1 MTELYYLVRK
11 PSIESIKPPLLVLL
25 HGVGSNEQDLF
36 SFADKLPGKYLIVSV
51 RAPYVLGTNR
61 FAWYEVDL
69 SKGAPIINA
78 EQAEQSRKTIIHFLD
93 QLKTN
98 YPYDESSVYLC
109 GFSQG
114 AIMSYSLGLTRPDL
128 IHGIAIMS
136 GRILSEIKPII
147 KKQDQ
152 LKDLKVFISHG
163 TNDLVLNNQYA
174 VDAKHYLNSIGI
186 VPNNHEYDAGHTI
199 NDVMLNDL
207 ILWLN

>member
-1 MTELYYLVRK
+1 MTELYYLVRR
-11 PSIESIKPPLLVLL
+11 PSVESIKPPLLVLL

-51 RAPYVLGTNR
+51 RAPYVLGPNR

-69 SKGAPIINA
+69 TKGAPVINA
-78 EQAEQSRKTIIHFLD
+78 EQAEQSRKTILHFLD
-93 QLKTN
+93 KLKTN
-98 YPYDESSVYLC
+98 HPYDESSVYFC

-114 AIMSYSLGLTRPDL
+114 AIMSYNVGLTRPDL

-136 GRILSEIKPII
+136 GRLLSEVKQII

-163 TNDLVLNNQYA
+163 TKDLVLNSQYA
-174 VDAKHYLNSIGI
+174 IDAKDYLISIGI
-186 VPNNHEYDAGHTI
+186 APNYHEYDAGHTI
-199 NDVMLNDL
+199 NDAMLNDL
-207 ILWLN
+207 IQWLN